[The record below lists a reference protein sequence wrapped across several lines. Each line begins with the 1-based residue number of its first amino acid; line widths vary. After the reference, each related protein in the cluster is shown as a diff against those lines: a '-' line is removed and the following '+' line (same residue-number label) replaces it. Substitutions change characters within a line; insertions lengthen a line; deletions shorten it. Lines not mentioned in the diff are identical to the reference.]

1 LSASEHSR
9 VYVWNSGI
17 LHPSTKSVW
26 KDRKQSCEEFYCHN
40 VSVAI
45 PWPGVSPGFSLSA
58 PGSETP
64 GRSMQSGSEG
74 FVSPSRDD
82 TQNVNELPPFDER
95 GKSSSRDEI
104 VGNQNS
110 SLREEC
116 LPAPVQLGPHCSAAL
131 SSTSALSLPINDKRN
146 SKQVGLVNSPKEA
159 KVEIPEPEGG
169 KLDFPD
175 SALLGF
181 DAMNLTQASPTILP
195 ASESV
200 DFLLENVSKRSLGDE
215 KHINSGTFSKRSLGD
230 EKHINSGSQS
240 ASESGSGR
248 TASERSITSRQ
259 IIAEAVTVGDSL
271 PAVDA
276 GWGLVIVTGSLG
288 GQITIFHNYGLPI
301 RL

>member
-1 LSASEHSR
+1 M
-9 VYVWNSGI
+9 WNSGI

-26 KDRKQSCEEFYCHN
+26 KDRKQSCEDFYCHN

-64 GRSMQSGSEG
+64 GRSMQSG
-74 FVSPSRDD
+74 
-82 TQNVNELPPFDER
+82 NELPPFDER

-131 SSTSALSLPINDKRN
+131 SSSSALSLPINDMRN
-146 SKQVGLVNSPKEA
+146 SKQVGEGLVNSPKEA

-181 DAMNLTQASPTILP
+181 DAMNLTQANPTILP

-200 DFLLENVSKRSLGDE
+200 DFLLENV
-215 KHINSGTFSKRSLGD
+215 SKRSLGD

-259 IIAEAVTVGDSL
+259 IIAEAITVGDSL